1 MQSGAPI
8 ENVRV
13 FRDDQYRF
21 APKYG
26 VEVTES
32 AVQVFN
38 QITDALHADENRM
51 SFSIKAPGLGVILSP
66 QLILQMDWEVK
77 CPGSLDYRQAVGP
90 IFQPYDTRAQ
100 GDGAAVEEANDDT

>member
-38 QITDALHADENRM
+38 QITDALHADESRM

-66 QLILQMDWEVK
+66 QLILQRSNALV
-77 CPGSLDYRQAVGP
+77 
-90 IFQPYDTRAQ
+90 I
-100 GDGAAVEEANDDT
+100 